1 MHPIDVKTIMFLYAL
16 NGVLCCGIMAF
27 FWVQNRARSRAFA
40 LWVSGHFIQLVGF
53 ILIALRG
60 AIPDSFS
67 IVGATA
73 LILLGTQY
81 LLMGLE
87 RYAGNDS
94 LRVADYTV
102 LALITCGSVAFT
114 YGWES
119 IAARNILFS
128 VGIVYYAARMA
139 ILAFVRVG
147 PKLKSAIR
155 PVGVTALALIA
166 VNGARIANNAV
177 YPENRT
183 FFDFG
188 PVNVGVL
195 VANELIALALVFS
208 IVLMVSR
215 RLHDELK
222 DELVE
227 RTRVTD
233 ELWRSKDR
241 FTRAFQMSPN
251 AIIISV
257 LATGEFVEVNDAF
270 LAMTGFTRAETL
282 GKTAFSLNF
291 WDVERDRDLVV
302 AALTR
307 GDSVHERELRFR
319 KKDGTVMDCLFS
331 SQLLELEQGRCI
343 LSTIQDISARKAADA
358 ELARNRDVL
367 ARERQRLAY
376 ILEGT
381 NAGTCEWDIAKNRM
395 TINDRWAR
403 IAGLSP
409 ELLDGLTIERWFE
422 LVHPD
427 DRDAVRSAL
436 DRHLRGDDPAFD
448 CEFRLFREDGQAVW
462 VLDRGKI
469 VSRGAKGEPVLM
481 CGTRQEITDRKRDEE
496 TILHMATHDPL
507 TNLPTLRLARDRLE
521 MAAAIAKRQ
530 KRPMATLFV
539 DIDGFKAIN
548 DTWGH
553 DAGDRVLKEIAA
565 RLASS
570 VRESDTAARIG
581 GDEFLVVLSN
591 LASRDDAALV
601 ARKMLDAF
609 ARPIGI
615 AEGDVA
621 VGLSVGIAVYPDDGA
636 GPDELIKAADGAMY
650 RVKRAGKNNYGFAEH
665 R

>member
-1 MHPIDVKTIMFLYAL
+1 MHPIDVKTIMFLYSL
-16 NGVLCCGIMAF
+16 NGILCSGIMAF
-27 FWVQNRARSRAFA
+27 FWIQNRARSRAFA
-40 LWVSGHFIQLVGF
+40 LWVSGLFFQLVGF
-53 ILIALRG
+53 LLIALRG
-60 AIPDSFS
+60 EIPDLFS
-67 IVGATA
+67 IVCATA
-73 LILLGTQY
+73 LLLLGAQY

-87 RYAGNDS
+87 RYAGKTS
-94 LRVADYTV
+94 LSIADYAA
-102 LALITCGSVAFT
+102 LAAISCGSIIFT

-119 IAARNILFS
+119 IATRNILFS

-139 ILAFVRVG
+139 ILAFVRSG
-147 PKLKSAIR
+147 PELKSAMR
-155 PVGVTALALIA
+155 PVGVSALALIA
-166 VNGARIANNAV
+166 VNGVRIANNAF
-177 YPENRT
+177 YPENRP

-215 RLHDELK
+215 RLHDELR

-233 ELWRSKDR
+233 ELWRSKER
-241 FTRAFQMSPN
+241 FTRAFQTSSN

-257 LATGEFVEVNDAF
+257 LATGEFIEVNDSF
-270 LAMTGFTRAETL
+270 LAMTGFTREETL
-282 GKTAFSLNF
+282 GKTAFSLHF

-302 AALTR
+302 AALSR
-307 GDSVHERELRFR
+307 GESLREREIRFR
-319 KKDGTVMDCLFS
+319 KKDGTVMDCIFS
-331 SQLLELEQGRCI
+331 SQILELEQGRCI

-367 ARERQRLAY
+367 AYERQRLAY

-381 NAGTCEWDIAKNRM
+381 NAGTCEWNVADNTMAVNE
-395 TINDRWAR
+395 RWAR
-403 IAGLSP
+403 IAGLEP
-409 ELLDGLTIERWFE
+409 KLLDAFTIEKWFD
-422 LVHPD
+422 LVHPE
-427 DRDAVRSAL
+427 DRDEVRNAL
-436 DRHLRGDDPAFD
+436 DRHLHGEDPTFD
-448 CEFRLFREDGQAVW
+448 CEFRLSREDGATVW

-469 VSRGAKGEPVLM
+469 VSRGAKGEPILM

-521 MAAAIAKRQ
+521 MAQAIAKRQ
-530 KRPMATLFV
+530 KRPMAALFI

-553 DAGDRVLKEIAA
+553 DAGDRVLKEIAY
-565 RLASS
+565 RLVSC

-591 LASRDDAALV
+591 LASQDDAALV
-601 ARKMLDAF
+601 AKKMLDAF
-609 ARPIGI
+609 SRPIGI

-621 VGLSVGIAVYPDDGA
+621 VGLSVGIAVYPKDGS
-636 GPDELIKAADGAMY
+636 GSDELIKAADGAMY
-650 RVKRAGKNNYGFAEH
+650 RVKRAGKNNYAFAEH